1 MRFELVKVTPEM
13 AAKFLLKNDG
23 NRKLREQ
30 HAAGLARAIENGKYQ
45 LTHQAAAVT
54 KKGRLIDGQH
64 RMRAIIMA
72 GKPVE
77 MFIAYDVPD
86 DTFAVLD
93 AGMPRK
99 MHERLQSDPK
109 KTSVCTSLFRIMV
122 RNGKAQEYEVEM
134 MLEIFEGAL
143 SKWSQ
148 LPKLGTL
155 KGFTTFHNA
164 AVALRIAMALEEK
177 DADEVNR
184 ILWVLERI
192 SKGDLVGAPPIIHA
206 FYRQMSEGVSNP
218 DLSVSPM
225 TDQFCR
231 AWIAF
236 NADNQS
242 TPRLQIGDHA
252 IHVREARVAF
262 KNITEGVFES

>member
-1 MRFELVKVTPEM
+1 M
-13 AAKFLLKNDG
+13 AAKFLLKNEG

-30 HAAGLARAIENGKYQ
+30 HAAGLARAIESGKYQ
-45 LTHQAAAVT
+45 LTHQAAAIT

-64 RMRAIIMA
+64 RMRAVILA
-72 GKPVE
+72 NKPVE
-77 MFIAYDVPD
+77 MYIAYDVPD

-109 KTSVCTSLFRIMV
+109 QTSLCTALFRIMA
-122 RNGKAQEYEVEM
+122 RNGKAQEYEIEM
-134 MLEIFEGAL
+134 MLEIFSNSL

-148 LPKLGTL
+148 IPRLSGL
-155 KGFTTFHNA
+155 KGFTGFHNA
-164 AVALRIAMALEEK
+164 AVVLRIAMAISKK

-184 ILWVLERI
+184 ITWILDRI
-192 SKGDLVGAPPIIHA
+192 TKGDLVGAPPIIHA
-206 FYRQMSEGVSNP
+206 FYKQMIEGVSNP

-231 AWIAF
+231 SWIAF
-236 NADNQS
+236 NRENEG
-242 TPRLQIGDHA
+242 TNRLQIGDHA
-252 IHVREARVAF
+252 IHVRDARHEF
-262 KNITEGVFES
+262 KRLTEGVFDQ